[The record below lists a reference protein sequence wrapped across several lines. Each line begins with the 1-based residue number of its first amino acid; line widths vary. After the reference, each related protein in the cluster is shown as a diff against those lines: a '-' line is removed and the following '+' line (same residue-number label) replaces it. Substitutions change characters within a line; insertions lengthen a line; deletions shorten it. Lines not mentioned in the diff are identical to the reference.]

1 MGAVKVTSEARA
13 FLQEL
18 VAADRATSLSDA
30 VTYLCKRVRELD
42 VLEELALVGEALGG
56 KRERVS
62 LGTDDRARFAAV
74 SEPVLGKLWNSMTEM
89 KQAMPETVEMS
100 VMHAS
105 LGSSQF
111 PCEWGSLLLQI
122 EEAPGRG
129 RLSRLDAA
137 SFLVNGWLAS
147 ENIWQSK
154 CAHELSVL
162 NDVFGKWAESG
173 RDTNNL
179 AETFQQYCPT
189 LEDLI

>member
-1 MGAVKVTSEARA
+1 MGKN
-13 FLQEL
+13 
-18 VAADRATSLSDA
+18 
-30 VTYLCKRVRELD
+30 C
-42 VLEELALVGEALGG
+42 EALGG

-62 LGTDDRARFAAV
+62 LGTDDRARVAAV

-147 ENIWQSK
+147 ENINSFFLLVHSLQNYSRFFF
-154 CAHELSVL
+154 LL
-162 NDVFGKWAESG
+162 
-173 RDTNNL
+173 
-179 AETFQQYCPT
+179 
-189 LEDLI
+189 